1 VQSSPQFDTQ
11 SIHQKVREF
20 RYKMG
25 LKVSLQPRLL
35 TWEEVSFYA
44 RFINEES
51 SEFLKAHE
59 DNDIVGASDALAD
72 LVYLLV
78 GAAQMMG
85 LPFDKILAAVHKAN
99 MDKVPGAS
107 KRHKEDVAKPY
118 NWTGPEQDIRALLG
132 IPPLTN
138 SPTKVQFF
146 NE

>member
-1 VQSSPQFDTQ
+1 VRSSPQFDTQ

-51 SEFLKAHE
+51 SEFMKAHE
-59 DNDIVGASDALAD
+59 DGDLVGAADALGD

-85 LPFDKILAAVHKAN
+85 LPFDKVLSAVHESN
-99 MDKVPGAS
+99 MGKVPGAS
-107 KRHKEDVAKPY
+107 KRHKEDVAKPED
-118 NWTGPEQDIRALLG
+118 WVGPENRIRELLQVNCK
-132 IPPLTN
+132 PEKPK
-138 SPTKVQFF
+138 PEFF